1 MKSYPASQIRNV
13 AIIGHSG
20 VGKTTIAEAC
30 LHVSGVSKRFGR
42 VEEGNTISRLMT
54 QKK

>member
-1 MKSYPASQIRNV
+1 MKSYPANQIRNV

-42 VEEGNTISRLMT
+42 VVTMI